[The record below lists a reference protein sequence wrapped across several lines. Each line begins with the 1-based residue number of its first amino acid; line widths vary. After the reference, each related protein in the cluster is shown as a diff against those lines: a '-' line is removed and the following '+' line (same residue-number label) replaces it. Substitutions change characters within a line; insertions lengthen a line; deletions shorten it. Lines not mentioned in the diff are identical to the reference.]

1 MRSQNSV
8 GFPYNILLIEML
20 LKSQII
26 LFNPTTLIRLI
37 VCMGRVCRG
46 PTLKWAEMT
55 RFPFRHSVDTT
66 QSLDKDAETEHNRK
80 LINDEAIFEIYTFI
94 KTHSTD

>member
-26 LFNPTTLIRLI
+26 YVKLSL
-37 VCMGRVCRG
+37 
-46 PTLKWAEMT
+46 
-55 RFPFRHSVDTT
+55 T
-66 QSLDKDAETEHNRK
+66 QLP
-80 LINDEAIFEIYTFI
+80 
-94 KTHSTD
+94 